1 MNRRPFPVQCRISER
16 SKGKAKRPCPSTQAY
31 DCAVTWAAKV
41 REAEMGMEVLVVGY
55 VRYMQ
60 RMCGRGFGEMEETMP
75 LA

>member
-1 MNRRPFPVQCRISER
+1 
-16 SKGKAKRPCPSTQAY
+16 
-31 DCAVTWAAKV
+31 
-41 REAEMGMEVLVVGY
+41 MGMEELVVGY